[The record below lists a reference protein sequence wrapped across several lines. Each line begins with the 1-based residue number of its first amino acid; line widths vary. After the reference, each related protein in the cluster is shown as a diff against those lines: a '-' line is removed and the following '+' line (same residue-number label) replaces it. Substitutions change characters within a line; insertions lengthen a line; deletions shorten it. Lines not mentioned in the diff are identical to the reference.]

1 VRVHDVRANVDAAR
15 TIAAVREAATR

>member
-15 TIAAVREAATR
+15 TIAAVREAATQ